1 MWWAEVIHDP
11 RFPAKLRAVLAAG
24 LFVGAAA
31 VSLVAL
37 AVARARKI
45 QRFLSQPFHVA
56 EVFTGSPGKYVP
68 LKETIRG
75 FKMETIKSDE
85 GDEDKVVCYFVED
98 VKPMVVNRTN
108 SQLIGSATGA
118 RTAGESV
125 GKQIVV
131 YNDPSVG
138 FGGKVTGGLRV
149 KRIAGAPR
157 PAPAAPRANT
167 QRGPDDFGDDSVPF

>member
-1 MWWAEVIHDP
+1 MNNLNSMSFD
-11 RFPAKLRAVLAAG
+11 
-24 LFVGAAA
+24 
-31 VSLVAL
+31 SLVPS
-37 AVARARKI
+37 K
-45 QRFLSQPFHVA
+45 S
-56 EVFTGSPGKYVP
+56 KYLTKDDVGEDG
-68 LKETIRG
+68 LILTIRG

-118 RTAGESV
+118 KTAGESV

-167 QRGPDDFGDDSVPF
+167 QRGPDEFGDDKIPF

>member
-1 MWWAEVIHDP
+1 MSNLNSMSFD
-11 RFPAKLRAVLAAG
+11 
-24 LFVGAAA
+24 
-31 VSLVAL
+31 SLVPS
-37 AVARARKI
+37 K
-45 QRFLSQPFHVA
+45 S
-56 EVFTGSPGKYVP
+56 KYLTKDDVGEDG
-68 LKETIRG
+68 LILTIRG

-85 GDEDKVVCYFVED
+85 GDEDKIVCYFVED

-167 QRGPDDFGDDSVPF
+167 QRRPDDFDDSGVPF